1 MRAEEEAK
9 NNNDAAQTALNDA
22 KNDLA
27 NAQTALD
34 QANADLASKKQ
45 AYEDAQKILNEIS
58 DAKAALDK
66 AVTEE
71 ETAKKAYEDAKL
83 AYQKA
88 QANVDALAEKVTE
101 AETALEN
108 AKAKMKLA
116 YSLTGKSS
124 ETLTDEEI
132 EKYGLAEFADELQIA
147 MQNLADAKKA
157 YEDAVTES
165 NAKKS
170 VLDQT
175 NTAYAEKKKAYDSAT
190 AAYNA
195 YKKAEED
202 KKKEDEKKPAT
213 SEVIVADK
221 KNTSKTAKTAD
232 ESNIGLNAYMM
243 VGSLTIAGV
252 VVFAIRKKRMSE

>member
-1 MRAEEEAK
+1 
-9 NNNDAAQTALNDA
+9 
-22 KNDLA
+22 
-27 NAQTALD
+27 
-34 QANADLASKKQ
+34 
-45 AYEDAQKILNEIS
+45 
-58 DAKAALDK
+58 
-66 AVTEE
+66 
-71 ETAKKAYEDAKL
+71 
-83 AYQKA
+83 
-88 QANVDALAEKVTE
+88 
-101 AETALEN
+101 
-108 AKAKMKLA
+108 MKLA

>member
-1 MRAEEEAK
+1 MNKRKKASILLGMLVGSMCLSFLPVLAEG
-9 NNNDAAQTALNDA
+9 NDTEKYPIIDR
-22 KNDLA
+22 DYA
-27 NAQTALD
+27 NLTIRYFD
-34 QANADLASKKQ
+34 DS
-45 AYEDAQKILNEIS
+45 
-58 DAKAALDK
+58 
-66 AVTEE
+66 E
-71 ETAKKAYEDAKL
+71 ETVPSAGTEFT
-83 AYQKA
+83 
-88 QANVDALAEKVTE
+88 VMKV
-101 AETALEN
+101 
-108 AKAKMKLA
+108 A

-147 MQNLADAKKA
+147 MQNLADAQKA
-157 YEDAVTES
+157 YEDAVTEA

-170 VLDQT
+170 VLEQT
-175 NTAYAEKKKAYDSAT
+175 NTAYDEKKKAYDSAT

-202 KKKEDEKKPAT
+202 KKKKDEKKPAT

-252 VVFAIRKKRMSE
+252 VVFAIRKKKMSE